1 MSHRIVSASGD
12 PPGAPDGIQGLAGKA
27 RDNVQGTFSFPPRL
41 PKKSSRVESR
51 RRRHVPGG
59 HAPAEEFDCLRDAIV
74 EGSFTFG
81 ITL

>member
-1 MSHRIVSASGD
+1 MRHRIVSASGD

-27 RDNVQGTFSFPPRL
+27 RGNERGTFSFLPRL
-41 PKKSSRVESR
+41 PEKSSRFGSR

-59 HAPAEEFDCLRDAIV
+59 HAPAEEFDCLRDAIL